1 MPSLAFNKRANF
13 DYDIQE
19 TYEAGLV
26 LLGYEVK
33 SIKTG
38 HVSLKGS
45 YVTFRKVRGKN
56 LPEAYLINAH
66 IPLYKFAG
74 DRPSYD
80 PLRSRKLLL
89 KKKEI
94 VYLMGKK
101 DEQGLTL
108 VPIKIYTKRSFTP
121 RFVQNSDHYQGN
133 QKNNKSF
140 NRNSTGRAKSGGFI
154 KLEFGIG
161 KGRKKYDKR
170 EVIKKR
176 ELDREVRT
184 LTKQRGKSL

>member
-1 MPSLAFNKRANF
+1 MPVLAVNKRANF

-45 YVTFRKVRGKN
+45 YVAFKKVKNKN

-74 DRPSYD
+74 SRPSYE
-80 PLRSRKLLL
+80 PTRSRKLLL

-94 VYLMGKK
+94 TYLMGKK

-108 VPIKIYTKRSFTP
+108 VPIKIYTKHS
-121 RFVQNSDHYQGN
+121 
-133 QKNNKSF
+133 
-140 NRNSTGRAKSGGFI
+140 FI
-154 KLEFGIG
+154 KLEFGVG
-161 KGRKKYDKR
+161 KGRKRHDKR

-176 ELDREVRT
+176 ELDREIRT
-184 LTKQRGKSL
+184 LTKRDFKR

>member
-1 MPSLAFNKRANF
+1 MECYKIACHCFVRRGGAATAIQYMPVFAINKRANF

-19 TYEAGLV
+19 TYEAGLK
-26 LLGYEVK
+26 LFGHEVK

-45 YVTFRKVRGKN
+45 YVALKKRAGKN
-56 LPEAYLINAH
+56 LPEAYLINSH
-66 IPLYKFAG
+66 IPQYKQVG
-74 DRPSYD
+74 KILNYEPT
-80 PLRSRKLLL
+80 RSRKLLL

-94 VYLMGKK
+94 AYLAGKK

-108 VPIKIYTKRSFTP
+108 VPVKIYTKHS
-121 RFVQNSDHYQGN
+121 
-133 QKNNKSF
+133 
-140 NRNSTGRAKSGGFI
+140 FI

-176 ELDREVRT
+176 DLDRQVRT
-184 LTKQRGKSL
+184 LTKQKFRN

>member
-1 MPSLAFNKRANF
+1 MSVLAYNKRANF

-19 TYEAGLV
+19 IYDAGLV

-38 HVSLKGS
+38 HISLKGS
-45 YVTFRKVRGKN
+45 FVTFKKARGKN
-56 LPEAYLINAH
+56 LPEAYLTNAH

-74 DRPSYD
+74 DRPGYD
-80 PLRSRKLLL
+80 PIRPRKLLL
-89 KKKEI
+89 KKQEI
-94 VYLMGKK
+94 KYLMGKK

-108 VPIKIYTKRSFTP
+108 IPIKIYTKRSF
-121 RFVQNSDHYQGN
+121 V
-133 QKNNKSF
+133 
-140 NRNSTGRAKSGGFI
+140 
-154 KLEFGIG
+154 KLEFGVG

-184 LTKQRGKSL
+184 LTKRSLKIRN

>member
-1 MPSLAFNKRANF
+1 MPTLAYNKRANF

-19 TYEAGLV
+19 KYEAGLV
-26 LLGYEVK
+26 LIGYEVK

-45 YVTFRKVRGKN
+45 YVTFRKSKSKN
-56 LPEAYLINAH
+56 LPEAFLINAH

-74 DRPSYD
+74 VRPDYN
-80 PLRSRKLLL
+80 PTRSRKLLL

-94 VYLMGKK
+94 AYLLGKK
-101 DEQGLTL
+101 AEQGLTL
-108 VPIKIYTKRSFTP
+108 VPVKIYTKHS
-121 RFVQNSDHYQGN
+121 
-133 QKNNKSF
+133 
-140 NRNSTGRAKSGGFI
+140 FI

-170 EVIKKR
+170 NVIKKR
-176 ELDREVRT
+176 ESDRSLRT
-184 LTKQRGKSL
+184 LTKNRIKGF

>member
-1 MPSLAFNKRANF
+1 MPVLAFNKRANF

-19 TYEAGLV
+19 IYEAGLV

-45 YVTFRKVRGKN
+45 YVTFKKSKKS

-74 DRPSYD
+74 DRPGYD
-80 PLRSRKLLL
+80 PTRSRKLLL
-89 KKKEI
+89 NKKEI
-94 VYLMGKK
+94 AYLIGKK

-108 VPIKIYTKRSFTP
+108 VPVKIYTKHS
-121 RFVQNSDHYQGN
+121 
-133 QKNNKSF
+133 
-140 NRNSTGRAKSGGFI
+140 FI
-154 KLEFGIG
+154 KLEFGVG
-161 KGRKKYDKR
+161 KGKKKYDKR
-170 EVIKKR
+170 ETIKKR
-176 ELDREVRT
+176 ELDRSIRT
-184 LTKQRGKSL
+184 LTKESFRR

>member
-1 MPSLAFNKRANF
+1 MPVLAFNKRVNF

-45 YVTFRKVRGKN
+45 YVAFKKIKNKN

-74 DRPSYD
+74 DRPHYN
-80 PLRSRKLLL
+80 PTRSRKLLL

-94 VYLMGKK
+94 AYLIGKK
-101 DEQGLTL
+101 AEQGLTL
-108 VPIKIYTKRSFTP
+108 APIKIYTKHS
-121 RFVQNSDHYQGN
+121 
-133 QKNNKSF
+133 
-140 NRNSTGRAKSGGFI
+140 FI
-154 KLEFGIG
+154 KLEFGVG

-176 ELDREVRT
+176 EFERQVRT
-184 LTKQRGKSL
+184 LTKRGL